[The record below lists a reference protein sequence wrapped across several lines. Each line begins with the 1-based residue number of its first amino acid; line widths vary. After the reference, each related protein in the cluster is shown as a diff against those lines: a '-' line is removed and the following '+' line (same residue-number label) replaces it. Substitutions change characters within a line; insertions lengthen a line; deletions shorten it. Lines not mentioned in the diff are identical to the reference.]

1 MADEGSSCS
10 RTRKTQNH
18 DPLSELSDG
27 TRTTVQSLMLL
38 KLGGKYNG
46 DDVSGKRK
54 RVASL
59 GEQEVDQI
67 LPNNDITSVKKSKK
81 IYDNDIEVVVNGP
94 RMKKHRSL
102 ANIYKATKPII
113 HPAKEFSSFIWKHF
127 YGRLGVQSMQHMV
140 PKSHFLLHTCGFSEN
155 RINMAQGLV
164 CSVDGAPYYS
174 RSNSKSCLLGLMMIP
189 KVVKK

>member
-1 MADEGSSCS
+1 
-10 RTRKTQNH
+10 
-18 DPLSELSDG
+18 
-27 TRTTVQSLMLL
+27 MLL

-113 HPAKEFSSFIWKHF
+113 HPAKE
-127 YGRLGVQSMQHMV
+127 
-140 PKSHFLLHTCGFSEN
+140 
-155 RINMAQGLV
+155 
-164 CSVDGAPYYS
+164 
-174 RSNSKSCLLGLMMIP
+174 
-189 KVVKK
+189 